1 MTYYDIIM
9 GILCYIVEYY
19 EIYVEAVCWCVCV
32 CCLLSIIPDCSSG
45 SVAGICCNC
54 TRCMMQPW
62 VFPSRSSEPDVQEAG
77 SVSWI
82 VNPWFQWP
90 TPVRSWALLIPSL
103 GCVLESWRGC
113 HSVTGVCILRIWFVG
128 KQCGKNIHEYT
139 LKSQVILCLILAKTG
154 KILQTEVMLRAL
166 GDHAIPKLPRFKAP
180 WTSWGHSLTPYLTL

>member
-1 MTYYDIIM
+1 MGCCVILWNIM
-9 GILCYIVEYY
+9 KYMLKPFVD
-19 EIYVEAVCWCVCV
+19 VCV

-62 VFPSRSSEPDVQEAG
+62 AFPSRSSEPDVQEAG

-103 GCVLESWRGC
+103 GCVLLSWRGLQC
-113 HSVTGVCILRIWFVG
+113 YRCLHSGSLESNVVRIYAQESSDCMLNSGENRPGRFCRLRSCCVHW
-128 KQCGKNIHEYT
+128 ET
-139 LKSQVILCLILAKTG
+139 MRSRSSLASRRHGRHGGT
-154 KILQTEVMLRAL
+154 
-166 GDHAIPKLPRFKAP
+166 H
-180 WTSWGHSLTPYLTL
+180 